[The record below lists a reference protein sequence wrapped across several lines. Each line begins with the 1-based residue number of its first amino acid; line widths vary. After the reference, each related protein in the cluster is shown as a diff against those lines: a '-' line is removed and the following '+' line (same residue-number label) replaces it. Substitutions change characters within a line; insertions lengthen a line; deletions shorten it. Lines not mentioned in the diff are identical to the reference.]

1 MFWTVFSNLCANA
14 NISPNAVATELKI
27 PSGSITAWHNGAIPR
42 TKSLTKI
49 ANYFDVTPDYLLH
62 GDEQTKKPT
71 AQGDGLISDLPEN
84 IQKLISICVQNP
96 DFTVLLLD
104 LAQRMQNPPADP
116 A

>member
-62 GDEQTKKPT
+62 GDEQTKNPI
-71 AQGDGLISDLPEN
+71 AQGDGISVDYVEKWIDNAASEEDIKYLIAKASA
-84 IQKLISICVQNP
+84 KL
-96 DFTVLLLD
+96 LEK
-104 LAQRMQNPPADP
+104 
-116 A
+116 

>member
-71 AQGDGLISDLPEN
+71 AQGGELTEKDVALINWFRSLPEEKQRA
-84 IQKLISICVQNP
+84 ILVSQDAP
-96 DFTVLLLD
+96 EEHLD
-104 LAQRMQNPPADP
+104 
-116 A
+116 

>member
-49 ANYFDVTPDYLLH
+49 
-62 GDEQTKKPT
+62 
-71 AQGDGLISDLPEN
+71 EN
-84 IQKLISICVQNP
+84 
-96 DFTVLLLD
+96 
-104 LAQRMQNPPADP
+104 
-116 A
+116 